1 MNEPEANRKAEANL
15 RRLICI
21 RMFFHA
27 RFYYPIFAL
36 FFLEHGLSWVQFGIL
51 NGIWAV
57 TIILLEVPSGALAD
71 TIGRKKLIVFS
82 ALCMMIEMLALLLA
96 PMNGSLLVFALF
108 ALNRI
113 ISGVAEAAVSGADE
127 ALVYD
132 SFKDA
137 GREND
142 WSVILAKVQRFTS
155 LAFFF
160 SMMTGSAFYDPA
172 FVNGLLEWIG
182 FDQRFDSATLV
193 KVPVGLTLVSSFIVL
208 FASLGMTDCMQSKH
222 KHSTKD
228 TVHESFRKTKKA
240 AVWIWHSPLPFAIL
254 LGSMVL
260 DNVIRQ
266 FLTIGAAY
274 WKVIELPLATF
285 GLVASGMS
293 LMGVFVPYFA
303 KILADKRSVRE
314 NFFFL
319 CVILVIGLFGI
330 GEVIPYWGI
339 LPAAMLYFTMQCM
352 NFLVSVYLNKE
363 AASEDRATVLS
374 FRSLSTNLSYGAA
387 SLLYSALIAWIQQQ
401 GTAPTIK
408 GRKMA
413 EQDAIFVEAIGWFPW
428 YFMATVVL
436 MIAFYFFRFG
446 KKARPMTI
454 SP

>member
-1 MNEPEANRKAEANL
+1 
-15 RRLICI
+15 
-21 RMFFHA
+21 
-27 RFYYPIFAL
+27 
-36 FFLEHGLSWVQFGIL
+36 
-51 NGIWAV
+51 
-57 TIILLEVPSGALAD
+57 
-71 TIGRKKLIVFS
+71 
-82 ALCMMIEMLALLLA
+82 MMVEMLALLLA
-96 PMNGSLLVFALF
+96 PMDGSPLVFALF

-142 WSVILAKVQRFTS
+142 WSMILAKVQRFTS

-160 SMMTGSAFYDPA
+160 AMMTGSAFYDPA

-182 FDQRFDSATLV
+182 FDQRFDAATLV

-208 FASLGMTDCMQSKH
+208 FASLGMTDGMQSED
-222 KHSTKD
+222 KHSTKG
-228 TVHESFRKTKKA
+228 TVHESFGKTKQA

-387 SLLYSALIAWIQQQ
+387 SLLYSGLIAWIQQQ

-413 EQDAIFVEAIGWFPW
+413 EQDVIFVEAIGWFPW
-428 YFMATVVL
+428 YFLATVVL
-436 MIAFYFFRFG
+436 MITFYLFRFG
-446 KKARPMTI
+446 KKARPRDD
-454 SP
+454 

>member
-82 ALCMMIEMLALLLA
+82 ALCMMVEMLALLLA
-96 PMNGSLLVFALF
+96 PMDGSPLVFALF

-142 WSVILAKVQRFTS
+142 WSMILAKVQRFTS

-160 SMMTGSAFYDPA
+160 AMMTGSAFYDPA
-172 FVNGLLEWIG
+172 FVNGLLEWVG
-182 FDQRFDSATLV
+182 FDQRFDAATLV

-208 FASLGMTDCMQSKH
+208 FASLGITDGMQSED

-228 TVHESFRKTKKA
+228 TVHESFRKTKQA

-374 FRSLSTNLSYGAA
+374 FRSLSTNLSYGVA
-387 SLLYSALIAWIQQQ
+387 SLLYSGLIAWIQQQ
-401 GTAPTIK
+401 GTAPTLK
-408 GRKMA
+408 DRKMA

-428 YFMATVVL
+428 YFLATVVL
-436 MIAFYFFRFG
+436 MITFYFFRFG
-446 KKARPMTI
+446 KKARQTDD
-454 SP
+454 

>member
-1 MNEPEANRKAEANL
+1 
-15 RRLICI
+15 
-21 RMFFHA
+21 
-27 RFYYPIFAL
+27 
-36 FFLEHGLSWVQFGIL
+36 
-51 NGIWAV
+51 
-57 TIILLEVPSGALAD
+57 
-71 TIGRKKLIVFS
+71 
-82 ALCMMIEMLALLLA
+82 
-96 PMNGSLLVFALF
+96 
-108 ALNRI
+108 
-113 ISGVAEAAVSGADE
+113 
-127 ALVYD
+127 
-132 SFKDA
+132 
-137 GREND
+137 
-142 WSVILAKVQRFTS
+142 
-155 LAFFF
+155 
-160 SMMTGSAFYDPA
+160 
-172 FVNGLLEWIG
+172 
-182 FDQRFDSATLV
+182 
-193 KVPVGLTLVSSFIVL
+193 
-208 FASLGMTDCMQSKH
+208 
-222 KHSTKD
+222 
-228 TVHESFRKTKKA
+228 
-240 AVWIWHSPLPFAIL
+240 
-254 LGSMVL
+254 MVL

-319 CVILVIGLFGI
+319 SVILVIGLFGI

-387 SLLYSALIAWIQQQ
+387 SLLYSGLIAWIQQQ

-428 YFMATVVL
+428 YFLATVVL
-436 MIAFYFFRFG
+436 MITFYLFRFG
-446 KKARPMTI
+446 KKARPRDD
-454 SP
+454 

>member
-82 ALCMMIEMLALLLA
+82 ALCMMVEMLALLLA
-96 PMNGSLLVFALF
+96 PMDGSPLVFALF

-142 WSVILAKVQRFTS
+142 WSMILAKVQRFTS

-160 SMMTGSAFYDPA
+160 AMMTGSAFYDPA
-172 FVNGLLEWIG
+172 FVNGLLEWVG
-182 FDQRFDSATLV
+182 FDQRFDAATLV

-208 FASLGMTDCMQSKH
+208 FASLGITDGMQSEH

-228 TVHESFRKTKKA
+228 TVHESFRKTKQA

-374 FRSLSTNLSYGAA
+374 FRSLSTNLSYGVA
-387 SLLYSALIAWIQQQ
+387 SLLYSGLIAWIQQQ
-401 GTAPTIK
+401 GTAPTLK
-408 GRKMA
+408 DRKMA

-428 YFMATVVL
+428 YFLATVVL
-436 MIAFYFFRFG
+436 MITFYFFRFG
-446 KKARPMTI
+446 KKARQTDD
-454 SP
+454 